1 MTQTVTTEHAPGH
14 PFKPGGWWWKM
25 SFEAHS
31 GLYTPPVSKIGHVI
45 TRLVEPMN
53 GWICGFTPVW
63 GPPHGNN
70 KCHRSILSYKFTIIW
85 PKFL

>member
-1 MTQTVTTEHAPGH
+1 VTTEHAPGH
-14 PFKPGGWWWKM
+14 PFKRGGYWWKLA
-25 SFEAHS
+25 FAGYP
-31 GLYTPPVSKIGHVI
+31 GLFTPPPSKIGEVI
-45 TRLVEPMN
+45 DCVIKPMN

-70 KCHRSILSYKFTIIW
+70 KCRRSVTYYKFAVIW